1 MSILSSFNS
10 SLLDSLKKEWQGLF
24 YDKFFQALDVLNT
37 QKDLDLA
44 AQKIFPESEIEIA
57 EPSEE
62 KFRLFGRGNSA
73 QDAEILQYLDNAM
86 FQNISDGQFIAY
98 PHNIPAE
105 LMQHETLKKYHIA
118 ICVFSNTPSQEPV
131 KIENLNDLCFLG
143 CCGILQASQMQKDN
157 AVEVFNLNYDT
168 NPAIQDQTNYLQ
180 INTEVFSDSIREI
193 IELGKDP
200 KILNSFLDFNKGNI
214 ALKTYSPSLQN
225 ILPEVL
231 SSSSFLW
238 QRNTFNVSPQMVE
251 AMSEK
256 QKIMTLVENKSA
268 VIERCFRFL
277 REDLDVEENI
287 DFENYLRDQGDQN
300 QGALKKAFAKSERL
314 THLLR
319 KRADLQDVYSIYY
332 TKARRLKN
340 DLLELAETLG
350 VEEKEAANKLLELFS
365 LRDIELES
373 LKTND
378 VDEVFVNLLLAY
390 KQETIKA
397 SAEKSKIGDID
408 QEIAQV
414 RKDLEE
420 SFVFF
425 LLGMRDISTKNQTK
439 KLNLLKVNAVF
450 SFVLLNEDLFP
461 EVPVKGAI
469 QKKGAEKVSSI
480 LGKMKL
486 RTAFQKFKNTQEPI
500 EELKQSDAFAYILN
514 GQIKTILKAYRQP
527 SSTYQ
532 YTNLSSED
540 FDKIV
545 TAANTVNQLA
555 LEGNQKAVEKY
566 LKLENV
572 LQKLFVSQSSFRIA
586 ESRNPYGINP
596 KVVQSIQ
603 SHFYACLIFA
613 NAPQDSRKSAN
624 YIQQILNTL
633 SKNISSLGVKEKIV
647 NSNREMV
654 KTAEQLALEFQP
666 EDLESI
672 IEKTIIGKNYAQLK
686 NKALEV
692 VESLSANSQLIAEEQ
707 QRLNSLVEEVRQ
719 EVNNTT
725 SKWNEIIGLE
735 DVAYQRFISSKEDR
749 PLSQNFKNLVARMS
763 GSPYTSTEPQT
774 LKELLKE
781 FRLFVL
787 NNGIEIAPRSGRNYG
802 LLWKTDIADSESVLA
817 KAYLANTKARF
828 IEKLKQKSYQVV
840 PLSYDPLEASKQI
853 NIFKNQT
860 LFQWHE
866 KNNVI
871 FLENEKAAE
880 SLYQEF
886 LPIFVMSFVSSAQNT
901 FNRDFF
907 VNAKQQFIK
916 QLPGADVVIGRS
928 EDFFRENQMRIN
940 SLNEHLKKLV
950 EENREELTRNQ
961 SSLAG
966 FIEKIFED
974 GYQIL
979 QRFFGDPLE
988 YMQQSF
994 LLASGLLL
1002 ALNSAGF
1009 FAGLSAAGVGVLT
1022 AGVTILSFIG
1032 VQFLKSTA
1040 IPFMKKILSSL
1051 VEGLQYFAGAGNYEE
1066 QSPMNYLLQTL
1077 ELSLAVENNAFKK
1090 FNNLPDKIQFG
1101 YFTNQVYQILET
1113 LPNDFSVFKDKVS
1126 QLVPEAAGQANFS
1139 VMAMNMMCF
1148 LNSDAFQ
1155 VFQPPQLLT
1164 RSGHNKFQEALIE
1177 YGNKYK
1183 IALSHA
1189 GGDFQGVKEFKHDHD
1204 TAYSRYLKNQ
1214 TITLEFSENSN
1225 VGQVF
1230 GRAKKIILEK
1240 EDIIPFEDINPT
1252 LLARNIG
1259 SLIQT
1264 AKNLSLEKPKFEAS
1278 LRPVFSEMHSA
1289 FDNPLRKEDKN
1300 QFTQAFLSSYEIV
1313 RYAFSLARDCKS
1325 ASMGVPT
1332 ENKEWIQAT
1341 QESPLSVFNS
1351 ALFTDALN
1359 FLRNTAF
1366 SFSTTNAQDAT
1377 EFLRIVDEIKSLKD
1391 NYISSGVLILPS
1403 TQTIQKLEQ
1412 EVIDTLDAVS
1422 RYPAIALPGIIELE
1436 KNRSLFPPLIVWNS
1450 MRNSLAAE
1458 NGNDVSRMLVLANTS
1473 PILYLTD
1480 QDIAMF
1486 FASPELRGD
1495 LFNVWSV
1502 TALQNVS
1509 RRYSNQQL
1517 KRFLGYVSS
1526 SNVPNPLRDL
1536 ALTSKLPFLRQKKN
1550 QAALPQSQEDY
1561 QIAPIQPS
1569 QKFVLPNMPDRA
1581 VDQTGMSPAQYDP
1594 QNTGIA
1600 AQDAPYYYQ
1609 GQLPQ
1614 GMKNRLLG
1622 QPQALPMAQG
1632 SQNAQPQSP
1641 LNLQPAQRQDQAQ
1654 AQFPQIL
1661 PMNMGQDQENAQ
1673 NLQPQLL
1680 PSQEVVNP
1688 AAQSEGQ
1695 VMIGIGADGQSVS
1708 YSSDAGNA
1716 NDQFFANQIRKQG
1729 EESRRAVEALARE
1742 PANYPER
1749 PPGAGSYMNPRNQE
1763 YQALENAPEEM
1774 PWGKAL
1780 AIGSGAALGAG
1791 LLAYGLSNS
1800 NSKRKK

>member
-1 MSILSSFNS
+1 MSTLSSFNS

-44 AQKIFPESEIEIA
+44 AKKIFPEAEIEIA

-62 KFRLFGRGNSA
+62 KFRLFGQGNSA

-86 FQNISDGQFIAY
+86 FQNISDRQFIAC

-118 ICVFSNTPSQEPV
+118 SCVFFNTPSQEPV

-157 AVEVFNLNYDT
+157 TVEVFNLNYDT

-193 IELGKDP
+193 IKLGKDP

-214 ALKTYSPSLQN
+214 ALNTYFPRLQH

-277 REDLDVEENI
+277 MEDSDVQEQR
-287 DFENYLRDQGDQN
+287 DFQIYLETQGY
-300 QGALKKAFAKSERL
+300 LKKAFAESERL
-314 THLLR
+314 TDLLR
-319 KRADLQDVYSIYY
+319 QKADLQDIYSIYY
-332 TKARRLKN
+332 TKSRRLKN
-340 DLLELAETLG
+340 GLLELAETLG

-365 LRDIELES
+365 LRDVELES
-373 LKTND
+373 FKTND

-397 SAEKSKIGDID
+397 SAEKAKIGDID

-414 RKDLEE
+414 RKDLEK
-420 SFVFF
+420 SCVFF
-425 LLGMRDISTKNQTK
+425 LMGVRGVSTNNQTK

-514 GQIKTILKAYRQP
+514 GQIKSILKAYRQP

-532 YTNLSSED
+532 YTNLSPED

-566 LKLENV
+566 LNLENV
-572 LQKLFVSQSSFRIA
+572 LQKLFVSQSSFRVA
-586 ESRNPYGINP
+586 VSKNPYGVNR
-596 KVVQSIQ
+596 KVVQSVQ

-647 NSNREMV
+647 TSNKEIC
-654 KTAEQLALEFQP
+654 KAAEQLALEFQP
-666 EDLESI
+666 EDLKSI

-692 VESLSANSQLIAEEQ
+692 VESPSANSQLIEEEQ

-763 GSPYTSTEPQT
+763 GSPYTSTDPQT

-787 NNGIEIAPRSGRNYG
+787 NNGIEIAPRSNRN
-802 LLWKTDIADSESVLA
+802 LSVWKNTDIADSESVLA
-817 KAYLANTKARF
+817 KAYLANSKARF
-828 IEKLKQKSYQVV
+828 IKKLKQKSYQVV

-866 KNNVI
+866 KNNVM

-928 EDFFRENQMRIN
+928 EDFFRENQMKIN
-940 SLNEHLKKLV
+940 NLNEYFKKLV
-950 EENREELTRNQ
+950 EKNREELIRNPG
-961 SSLAG
+961 SLAG

-979 QRFFGDPLE
+979 QRFFRDSLD
-988 YMQQSF
+988 YVFQSS

-1002 ALNSAGF
+1002 ALSSVGF
-1009 FAGLSAAGVGVLT
+1009 FAGLSAAGAGILT
-1022 AGVTILSFIG
+1022 AAVTFLSFIG

-1051 VEGLQYFAGAGNYEE
+1051 VEGLQYFAGAGNYNE

-1113 LPNDFSVFKDKVS
+1113 LPNDFSVFKDKIS

-1189 GGDFQGVKEFKHDHD
+1189 GRDFQGVKEFKHNHD

-1214 TITLEFSENSN
+1214 TIALEFSENSN

-1230 GRAKKIILEK
+1230 GRAKKFILEK

-1259 SLIQT
+1259 SLIRT

-1289 FDNPLRKEDKN
+1289 FDNPLRKRDKD

-1422 RYPAIALPGIIELE
+1422 QYPAIALPGIIELE

-1458 NGNDVSRMLVLANTS
+1458 NGNDASRMLVLANTS

-1480 QDIAMF
+1480 QDISMF

-1495 LFNVWSV
+1495 LFNVWNV

-1509 RRYSNQQL
+1509 RKYSNQQL
-1517 KRFLGYVSS
+1517 KRFLGYVIS

-1536 ALTSKLPFLRQKKN
+1536 ALTSKLPFLRQN

-1614 GMKNRLLG
+1614 GTQNRLLG

-1661 PMNMGQDQENAQ
+1661 PMDMGQDQENAQ

-1680 PSQEVVNP
+1680 PSQEVANP
-1688 AAQSEGQ
+1688 QAQSEGQ
-1695 VMIGIGADGQSVS
+1695 VMLGIGADGQSVS
-1708 YSSDAGNA
+1708 YSSDAGNS
-1716 NDQFFANQIRKQG
+1716 NDQVLANQIRKQG
-1729 EESRRAVEALARE
+1729 EESHSVVEAQARE
-1742 PANYPER
+1742 PSSFQR
-1749 PPGAGSYMNPRNQE
+1749 DPGAGSYMNPMNQG
-1763 YQALENAPEEM
+1763 YQPVVNAPAEM

-1780 AIGSGAALGAG
+1780 AIGSGAAFGAG